1 MSTLRCIQQIL
12 LTTVQENAS
21 ALLCILL
28 EILHTAEKRKQRG
41 SVNIFLEFT
50 PSGGSSAQSI
60 PFMFGALH
68 YIIVLVCKVNLFLR
82 RGRGVVWLSVACRAF
97 QLWGWIPQGRYLVF
111 REVLS
116 RQRRSTLRSLQ
127 VWGRGLVARFRRL
140 GDELV
145 SR

>member
-1 MSTLRCIQQIL
+1 MRDSHAMSTLRCIQQIL

-68 YIIVLVCKVNLFLR
+68 YIIVLLCKVNLF
-82 RGRGVVWLSVACRAF
+82 RGEKKKAFFVA
-97 QLWGWIPQGRYLVF
+97 
-111 REVLS
+111 
-116 RQRRSTLRSLQ
+116 
-127 VWGRGLVARFRRL
+127 
-140 GDELV
+140 
-145 SR
+145 